1 MAGDIA
7 DDSQMIADYTRT
19 DVCEMCFNLN
29 ILVNRRRVLLNK
41 RGPLNKRESLYQT
54 RPACY
59 NIYIYIYTCIY
70 TYRETVRN
78 EQTREELGAEE
89 TVVQKIKGRRLQW
102 FGHVER
108 MEEKRLPNA
117 ALHGH
122 VEGKRSRGRQ
132 RKTWMDNVRED
143 LKEKNIDLTR
153 IGEATRNREVWRNL
167 VRASSSAR

>member
-1 MAGDIA
+1 MCPIQFFCLVLIM
-7 DDSQMIADYTRT
+7 SIK
-19 DVCEMCFNLN
+19 DVFSSTSFSTSSFVLCYVQLLTKKSEM
-29 ILVNRRRVLLNK
+29 NK
-41 RGPLNKRESLYQT
+41 K
-54 RPACY
+54 
-59 NIYIYIYTCIY
+59 
-70 TYRETVRN
+70 VRN

-89 TVVQKIKGRRLQW
+89 TVVQKIKKRRLRW

-143 LKEKNIDLTR
+143 LKGRNIDLTR
-153 IGEATRNREVWRNL
+153 IGEATRNREVWTNL